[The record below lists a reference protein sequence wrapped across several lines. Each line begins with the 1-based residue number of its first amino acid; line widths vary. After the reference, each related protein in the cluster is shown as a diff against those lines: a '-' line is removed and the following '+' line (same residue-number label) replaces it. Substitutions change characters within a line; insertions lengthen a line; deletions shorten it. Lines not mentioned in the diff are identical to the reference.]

1 MKFTTSSEEH
11 YNTTTEKN
19 IRPAFCTGRF
29 ATISSNF
36 YNKTLAIRRLFMWLL
51 FAVLSSIFAAAT
63 SILAK
68 CGISGINSNLATAI
82 RTFVVLAMS
91 WIVVFVTKT
100 DCTFSSISRKNWL
113 FLILSGLSTGL
124 SWLCYYRAIQVGK
137 VSKVVAVDKFSIIL
151 TMIFAAVFLH
161 EQFTV
166 KSILGCLMI
175 AAGTLLMVI

>member
-1 MKFTTSSEEH
+1 M
-11 YNTTTEKN
+11 
-19 IRPAFCTGRF
+19 PAGRF

-36 YNKTLAIRRLFMWLL
+36 YNKTHAIRRLFMWLL

-82 RTFVVLAMS
+82 RTVVVLAMS

-100 DCTFSSISRKNWL
+100 DCNFSSISRKNWL

-124 SWLCYYRAIQVGK
+124 SWLCYYRAIQAGK